1 MRRILTM
8 TAEAEAEATSSK
20 NITVRIEQQQHRVA
34 GIEVPIVGVVSK
46 RNASGAPVLPKRHRR
61 YQAQHKFNEPI

>member
-1 MRRILTM
+1 M
-8 TAEAEAEATSSK
+8 TAEAEATSSK
-20 NITVRIEQQQHRVA
+20 NITVRIEQQHRVA

-61 YQAQHKFNEPI
+61 YQA